1 MYIHVY
7 MCCVFVCPCVSSVW
21 QVAEVDIVEIGKKIE
36 VALVLCCAVYLGIE
50 SRALHIESKSP
61 TMELYSVA
69 VQELFLNEFK
79 F

>member
-1 MYIHVY
+1 MYTWAV
-7 MCCVFVCPCVSSVW
+7 CVFVCPCLFSVW
-21 QVAEVDIVEIGKKIE
+21 QVAEGGHSGDRKKKIE
-36 VALVLCCAVYLGIE
+36 VALVLCCAVYPGSE

-61 TMELYSVA
+61 TMELYSIA